1 MSDSLH
7 TIDYTV
13 IVLYFA
19 AIVACGI
26 YFGRYTKVDSGL
38 LLWWSTFRLVV
49 ESPRHVLL
57 LLSVPTVLSTILT

>member
-7 TIDYTV
+7 TLDYTV

-26 YFGRYTKVDSGL
+26 YFGPIHKVYGRL
-38 LLWWSTFRLVV
+38 LLRRSTLRLVADCSIV
-49 ESPRHVLL
+49 YCYPRRILQLYQLL
-57 LLSVPTVLSTILT
+57 

>member
-26 YFGRYTKVDSGL
+26 YFGRYTKSTADFF
-38 LLWWSTFRLVV
+38 LWWSTFRLVV
-49 ESPRHVLL
+49 GRRVMYCYSCRFLQFYQL
-57 LLSVPTVLSTILT
+57 F